1 MVYSLGIQRA
11 GILILSTEIS
21 PTVAMW
27 MRPADGS
34 GRDIWFFFP
43 RAIFLCVG
51 RTCSKFKGVKMFKEL
66 TLNRLLFLIIII
78 DFEEKEAHG

>member
-11 GILILSTEIS
+11 GILILSTEIL

-27 MRPADGS
+27 MRPTNGS
-34 GRDIWFFFP
+34 DRDIWFLFP
-43 RAIFLCVG
+43 HAIFLCVQ

-66 TLNRLLFLIIII
+66 TLDRLLFLIIIT

>member
-11 GILILSTEIS
+11 GILILSTEIL

-27 MRPADGS
+27 MRPTNGS

-43 RAIFLCVG
+43 RAIFLCVQ
-51 RTCSKFKGVKMFKEL
+51 RTCSKFKGVKIFKEL
-66 TLNRLLFLIIII
+66 TRNRLSFLIIII
-78 DFEEKEAHG
+78 DFEENEAHG

>member
-11 GILILSTEIS
+11 GILILSTEI

-27 MRPADGS
+27 MRPTNGS

-43 RAIFLCVG
+43 HAIFLCVQ

-66 TLNRLLFLIIII
+66 TLDRLLFLIIIT